1 MNENVIYQIDR
12 PYNHFQS
19 KSVISSSVLESQ
31 TSPNNECLFIFDY

>member
-1 MNENVIYQIDR
+1 MNGHIIYQIDR

-31 TSPNNECLFIFDY
+31 TSRNNECLFIFDY